1 MTMTEQIRRLPRSNP
16 AQKALRTIMCKFL
29 RDRFDAIPERSVI
42 KDPCI
47 LEVLRHHPRWKER
60 MIKEDGSERLL
71 FKRRLL
77 RKGSWSRA
85 IKCVVDMD
93 DGTEL
98 TFGLSIGVD
107 VMIKGY
113 K

>member
-1 MTMTEQIRRLPRSNP
+1 
-16 AQKALRTIMCKFL
+16 
-29 RDRFDAIPERSVI
+29 
-42 KDPCI
+42 
-47 LEVLRHHPRWKER
+47 

-98 TFGLSIGVD
+98 TFGLGIGVD